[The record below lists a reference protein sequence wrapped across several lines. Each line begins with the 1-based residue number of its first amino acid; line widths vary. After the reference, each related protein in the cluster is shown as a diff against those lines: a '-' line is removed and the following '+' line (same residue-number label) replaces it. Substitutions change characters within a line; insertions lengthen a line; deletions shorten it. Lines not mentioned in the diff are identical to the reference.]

1 MRSEVSDA
9 MEYGDG
15 GTFFSPLLPGSNKAQ
30 RQLWSPGALLPGL
43 HLCRQEASQQ
53 KPCVCVISGIRQAA
67 EPLCDR
73 VGVPDL
79 GNAPAEDHEI
89 QELVPLAPGACH
101 VGVGSPQGQRQRQ
114 DGHQASH
121 PQSGVSVHT
130 Q

>member
-1 MRSEVSDA
+1 MRWS
-9 MEYGDG
+9 ME
-15 GTFFSPLLPGSNKAQ
+15 TVAPFSLLFSLGQTKHKDSC
-30 RQLWSPGALLPGL
+30 GA
-43 HLCRQEASQQ
+43 RA
-53 KPCVCVISGIRQAA
+53 PCYLACICVARKHHNRSLVCVISGIRQAA

-79 GNAPAEDHEI
+79 GHAPAEDHEI
-89 QELVPLAPGACH
+89 QEVVPLAPGACH